1 MNYTVTWTRH
11 ALRQFLDLWTAA
23 TDPDAVDAA
32 ASRIDHTLTT
42 DAERR
47 GESRTGDVRI
57 LFDPPLAVLFVADPV
72 VGIAYVVSAGWAGA
86 PA

>member
-1 MNYTVTWTRH
+1 MNFTVTWTRE
-11 ALRQFLDLWTAA
+11 ALRQLLDLWTSA

-32 ASRIDHTLTT
+32 TLRIDHTLST
-42 DAERR
+42 DAHQQ
-47 GESRTGDVRI
+47 GESRIDPVRI

-72 VGIAYVVSAGWAGA
+72 VGVAYVVSVGWSGH